1 MGCIKY
7 IKAFLSEGWW
17 YDNSIFMDHH
27 TIDIVYVFPE
37 LMVVSELR
45 WKLEL
50 MVRHTIFNGGE
61 E

>member
-1 MGCIKY
+1 MTI
-7 IKAFLSEGWW
+7 LSLWTTTP
-17 YDNSIFMDHH
+17 SIL
-27 TIDIVYVFPE
+27 YVFPE
-37 LMVVSELR
+37 LTVVSELR